1 MTRTKE
7 QQARAAFLLAR
18 DALEKLRT
26 PTEDGSVYLNRFA
39 EVEQVRFA
47 AGTGVVDVRPVSKS
61 CTWTQFCEGVSA
73 YASVVVGETEDDKR
87 ERSKYIVAGEVI
99 RSVAADSGGLSSQP
113 ALDSFRTDVDVR
125 SITMLVLDCDS
136 PVASSPLC
144 LALDQL
150 SLAYCV
156 APTWASTPQ
165 SPRWRCFIPVA
176 PMAVD
181 GSERGRLQARCRYA
195 WLAGLLSE
203 LAGLPRECPA
213 CSGTGSLDQRHDSQE
228 PPLCPACLGDRTF
241 RFDLSCW
248 NYSRLHFV
256 GGRKSASVSMD
267 GREVRWARGFGLDCE
282 AWLQGSGF
290 AEFWAECCA
299 EVDVA
304 EAGKRRIGGLG
315 GAGGSV
321 GETDDG
327 LHPDPEISAA
337 MSATDRTL
345 LERVRRAAQYVGSP
359 DFPASCKAHHDP
371 RYGHDDLMRAAS
383 AVVSG
388 FLVPLEL
395 GDEEWALRVLEVA
408 YNPRCA
414 DLDGV
419 AHPWSAREMRKKLRD
434 VRATQCGNAPGY
446 LLERRSDEGAVF
458 YVVLGDGS
466 QGVGPEMAGV
476 YNSRGDQLSL
486 VSRSGALLDLSIDAA
501 LGCTVRPF
509 DPRVL
514 PEGFKPRRTV
524 LSLDSGTRRAGAGVG
539 VGGLSAAGVGAG
551 VGVAGQ
557 VRNGTVS
564 AAVGG
569 PGGMG
574 AARVGSVAPAGGLDA
589 SPGSG
594 VRLIGGGK
602 GSGGGAGLGGGLDS
616 SAGSGRQG
624 GRSRSKIPFDRD
636 WVGPV
641 TIDAEDEN
649 ARLVIVEQMNQ
660 RLAYV
665 ALTRDAV
672 IVDTAA
678 NKARGRGERAFMTL
692 RGFYHD
698 QARYPLRLRTQDPKT
713 GKEKLRELNR
723 ADIWLNSPHRRQ
735 YAEWGFAPE
744 LSPEECETVDPST
757 GSRRLLNTFQGFPV
771 RPSDE
776 GLGLVPRFAELVN
789 TVIADGR
796 EDWARY
802 IWVWLA
808 DLFQRPADKP
818 GIALYLHSREKG
830 TGKGTLFETIGKLL
844 GRYYMLVQSADQV
857 AGQWNLHLADKLLV
871 FFDEAHGLGGRD
883 HADRLSSLI
892 TESEFAA
899 AEKFMPLQSC
909 KSYARFA
916 FGSNREDGVSIQVQD
931 RRYAAFR
938 VSARRVRDA
947 EFFSELRRELYAP
960 LAEPPKSAGL
970 DPARAAAGEYRGLSA
985 LMGHLLWG
993 VKTGGEGEAVEGSP
1007 ERGGAV
1013 ELRTIPATDLRN
1025 NMMFSSLE
1033 GMEAFVF
1040 YAACQAQHL
1049 GFAKRD
1055 GVGGRAESAGVVWD
1069 QQVPFCVRASEFAA
1083 LYNTWA
1089 REHRAQ
1095 GYHPTQ
1101 IWRHLEAVFTS
1112 TGAEGLG
1119 SDRRETVARH
1129 PDFRRETV
1137 SGESGSWRV
1146 YWLPAGPSVYA
1157 WLARKYGW

>member
-1 MTRTKE
+1 VTRTKE

-26 PTEDGSVYLNRFA
+26 PTDDASVYLNRFA

-47 AGTGVVDVRPVSKS
+47 AGTGVVDVRPVTRSA
-61 CTWTQFCEGVSA
+61 TWTQFCEGVAA

-256 GGRKSASVSMD
+256 GGRKSTSVSMD

-304 EAGKRRIGGLG
+304 EAGKRRGGGLG
-315 GAGGSV
+315 SVGSV
-321 GETDDG
+321 GEADDG

-434 VRATQCGNAPGY
+434 V
-446 LLERRSDEGAVF
+446 
-458 YVVLGDGS
+458 
-466 QGVGPEMAGV
+466 
-476 YNSRGDQLSL
+476 
-486 VSRSGALLDLSIDAA
+486 
-501 LGCTVRPF
+501 
-509 DPRVL
+509 
-514 PEGFKPRRTV
+514 
-524 LSLDSGTRRAGAGVG
+524 
-539 VGGLSAAGVGAG
+539 
-551 VGVAGQ
+551 
-557 VRNGTVS
+557 
-564 AAVGG
+564 
-569 PGGMG
+569 
-574 AARVGSVAPAGGLDA
+574 
-589 SPGSG
+589 
-594 VRLIGGGK
+594 
-602 GSGGGAGLGGGLDS
+602 
-616 SAGSGRQG
+616 
-624 GRSRSKIPFDRD
+624 
-636 WVGPV
+636 
-641 TIDAEDEN
+641 
-649 ARLVIVEQMNQ
+649 
-660 RLAYV
+660 
-665 ALTRDAV
+665 
-672 IVDTAA
+672 
-678 NKARGRGERAFMTL
+678 
-692 RGFYHD
+692 
-698 QARYPLRLRTQDPKT
+698 
-713 GKEKLRELNR
+713 
-723 ADIWLNSPHRRQ
+723 
-735 YAEWGFAPE
+735 
-744 LSPEECETVDPST
+744 
-757 GSRRLLNTFQGFPV
+757 GSRPYPQP
-771 RPSDE
+771 
-776 GLGLVPRFAELVN
+776 
-789 TVIADGR
+789 
-796 EDWARY
+796 
-802 IWVWLA
+802 
-808 DLFQRPADKP
+808 
-818 GIALYLHSREKG
+818 
-830 TGKGTLFETIGKLL
+830 
-844 GRYYMLVQSADQV
+844 
-857 AGQWNLHLADKLLV
+857 
-871 FFDEAHGLGGRD
+871 
-883 HADRLSSLI
+883 
-892 TESEFAA
+892 
-899 AEKFMPLQSC
+899 
-909 KSYARFA
+909 
-916 FGSNREDGVSIQVQD
+916 
-931 RRYAAFR
+931 
-938 VSARRVRDA
+938 SARRRTTPSADHPLQPA
-947 EFFSELRRELYAP
+947 CYTTSETHRVGRQVHRSEVWHRTSGRRA
-960 LAEPPKSAGL
+960 
-970 DPARAAAGEYRGLSA
+970 
-985 LMGHLLWG
+985 
-993 VKTGGEGEAVEGSP
+993 
-1007 ERGGAV
+1007 
-1013 ELRTIPATDLRN
+1013 
-1025 NMMFSSLE
+1025 
-1033 GMEAFVF
+1033 
-1040 YAACQAQHL
+1040 
-1049 GFAKRD
+1049 
-1055 GVGGRAESAGVVWD
+1055 
-1069 QQVPFCVRASEFAA
+1069 
-1083 LYNTWA
+1083 
-1089 REHRAQ
+1089 
-1095 GYHPTQ
+1095 
-1101 IWRHLEAVFTS
+1101 
-1112 TGAEGLG
+1112 
-1119 SDRRETVARH
+1119 
-1129 PDFRRETV
+1129 
-1137 SGESGSWRV
+1137 
-1146 YWLPAGPSVYA
+1146 
-1157 WLARKYGW
+1157 